1 MKLRCVVDALS
12 AGALSR
18 GSIYE
23 ADPRETETNFYGVAT
38 HYIVRGKRYGSWRF
52 VREGEEED
60 PIFDPTPQ
68 PWGCPAFAARLGES
82 GEQRAFR
89 RFPIGQKI

>member
-1 MKLRCVVDALS
+1 MTYEVDPDREVES
-12 AGALSR
+12 NCYGA
-18 GSIYE
+18 
-23 ADPRETETNFYGVAT
+23 AT
-38 HYIVRGKRYGSWRF
+38 HYLVRGKRYGSWRF
-52 VREGEEED
+52 VLAEEPE